1 MISNAWFPTDYEEYK
16 IFAVIIFIIFSLI
29 VSNYAHR
36 KGLLSP
42 EENRR
47 LIHTTIG
54 IIMSFSTIIFSS
66 KFFPSFLAI
75 AFVFFNIIAFKSKV
89 LSGIHS
95 QKRKSYGTIYFPLSY
110 FIVSYL
116 FWEKNQFAIL
126 CLLIL
131 AISDPIAAQIGSMKS
146 STWKFKV
153 WHDYK
158 TINGTIAFF
167 ISSIL
172 ILVIGNVFILKYNL
186 IDSISFILITAIFA
200 TISEITSKR
209 GTDNISIPII
219 SILFMVGLND
229 QLSIHQDIINKL
241 YIPFKLIFITCIL
254 FIPYRMKILSMSGYF
269 GSITMGALFVLFGN
283 IVQFILIA
291 LFFVLSSSL
300 NLIIK
305 KYTERKSKNSRR
317 NIVQVVCNGGVAI
330 IICIY
335 DYFNPN
341 PVNIY
346 LYAATV
352 AAATS
357 DTWATE
363 FGKLSESKPISVT
376 SFRPIEHGLS
386 GGITMIGIFG
396 SILGAS
402 IIGLAA
408 YLLVNAELKFIFG
421 VIFTGFLSALLD
433 SLIGDTLQGKYETKS
448 GEIIENMQSDTTLIS
463 GYKIV
468 DNNLVNLIATLAGPF
483 LMYIFI
489 YFAT

>member
-1 MISNAWFPTDYEEYK
+1 MISNAWFSTDYEQNK
-16 IFAVIIFIIFSLI
+16 IFAVVFFIIFSLI

-36 KGLLSP
+36 KRLLSP
-42 EENRR
+42 DENRR
-47 LIHTTIG
+47 LMHTTIG
-54 IIMSFSTIIFSS
+54 LMMSFSTIIFSS
-66 KFFPSFLAI
+66 KFFPLLLAI
-75 AFVFFNIIAFKSKV
+75 TFLFFNIIAFKSNL

-110 FIVSYL
+110 LVVSYL
-116 FWEKNQFAIL
+116 FWEKNQFVIL
-126 CLLIL
+126 SLLIL
-131 AISDPIAAQIGSMKS
+131 AISDPIAAHIGSGKS
-146 STWKFKV
+146 SIRKFKV

-172 ILVIGNVFILKYNL
+172 ILVIGNIFILEYKL
-186 IDSISFILITAIFA
+186 IDSINFILITAIFA
-200 TISEITSKR
+200 TLSEITSKK
-209 GTDNISIPII
+209 GTDNLSIPII
-219 SILFMVGLND
+219 SILIMVGLND
-229 QLSIHQDIINKL
+229 QLSIQHDIINKL
-241 YIPFKLIFITCIL
+241 YIPLKLFVITCIL
-254 FIPYRMKILSMSGYF
+254 FIPYRMKVLSISGYF
-269 GSITMGALFVLFGN
+269 GSITMGALIVLFGN
-283 IVQFILIA
+283 IVQFILLA

-300 NLIIK
+300 NLILK
-305 KYTERKSKNSRR
+305 KYTARKSKNSHR
-317 NIVQVVCNGGVAI
+317 NILQVVCNGGVAI
-330 IICIY
+330 IISIY
-335 DYFNPN
+335 EYFNPN
-341 PVNIY
+341 PINIY

-363 FGKLSESKPISVT
+363 FGKLSKSKPISIT

-386 GGITMIGIFG
+386 GGITMIGILG

-408 YLLVNAELKFIFG
+408 YLLVGAELKLIFG
-421 VIFTGFLSALLD
+421 VILSAFLSALLD

-448 GEIIENMQSDTTLIS
+448 GKIIENMQLDTNLIS

-468 DNNLVNLIATLAGPF
+468 DNNLVNLMATLAGPF